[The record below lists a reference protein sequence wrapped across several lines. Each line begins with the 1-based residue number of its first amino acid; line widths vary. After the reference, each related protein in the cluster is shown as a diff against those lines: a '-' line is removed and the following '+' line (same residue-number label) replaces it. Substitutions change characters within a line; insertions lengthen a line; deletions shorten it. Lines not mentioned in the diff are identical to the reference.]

1 MMENLKSKTDF
12 KFSRVLHVRLMK
24 IIDLRGALL
33 VEKSHL
39 ARIQKDDNK
48 KE

>member
-1 MMENLKSKTDF
+1 M
-12 KFSRVLHVRLMK
+12 
-24 IIDLRGALL
+24 DLRGALL

>member
-1 MMENLKSKTDF
+1 
-12 KFSRVLHVRLMK
+12 
-24 IIDLRGALL
+24 LRGALL